1 MSSAMK
7 KVLELLWS
15 GSVQSRRFN
24 VLIKNLALSLFN
36 FIWLYYLSWLSW
48 LILKIWWKVS
58 FYNGNNSYSYV
69 VYNVIY
75 AYTNALFRM
84 SSPLCVLLTHN
95 LMHCVIG

>member
-24 VLIKNLALSLFN
+24 VFIKNLALTLFN
-36 FIWLYYLSWLSW
+36 LVRLYYLSW

-69 VYNVIY
+69 VYIMSFIHTLMRY
-75 AYTNALFRM
+75 LESPQAAMRLDKHIINA
-84 SSPLCVLLTHN
+84 
-95 LMHCVIG
+95 

>member
-24 VLIKNLALSLFN
+24 VFIKNLALSLFN

-48 LILKIWWKVS
+48 LILKIRWKVS

-69 VYNVIY
+69 VYIISFMHTLMRY
-75 AYTNALFRM
+75 LKCPQAAMRLDTHIINA
-84 SSPLCVLLTHN
+84 
-95 LMHCVIG
+95 